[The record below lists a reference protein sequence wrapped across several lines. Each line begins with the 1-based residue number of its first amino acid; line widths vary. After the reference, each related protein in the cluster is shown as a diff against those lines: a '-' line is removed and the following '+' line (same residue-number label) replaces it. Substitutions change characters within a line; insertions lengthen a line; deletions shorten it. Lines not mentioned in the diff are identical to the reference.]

1 MVAFLAVASAGKFTD
16 AASQLFISQS
26 ALSKQIGKLEEEL
39 GVQLFSK
46 TRNGVELT
54 QAGWDFYAY
63 ARKAVREY
71 QDAKERLR
79 GFSDNQTRS
88 LSFGC
93 LPLSRE
99 YGIEEAIAQYWA
111 QHPLVQIEF
120 RERSQKELLKLL
132 DIGPL
137 DLALVRMDLMDEEKF
152 ELQPILEDELVVACP
167 TDHPLAHR
175 KEVPI
180 ASLRNERF
188 VLLEAKSDITQ
199 RFVLECEKAGFFPN
213 TPLHS
218 SRHRLVLKAVQRGL
232 GITVMPKRMVE
243 AFLAGDIATVPLREH
258 LFTTLGFARA
268 RQQDS
273 SQLVEDFVRVIR
285 ENLRNQGSLS
295 YNYVDYTPSTE
306 QRIR

>member
-1 MVAFLAVASAGKFTD
+1 
-16 AASQLFISQS
+16 
-26 ALSKQIGKLEEEL
+26 
-39 GVQLFSK
+39 
-46 TRNGVELT
+46 
-54 QAGWDFYAY
+54 
-63 ARKAVREY
+63 
-71 QDAKERLR
+71 
-79 GFSDNQTRS
+79 
-88 LSFGC
+88 
-93 LPLSRE
+93 
-99 YGIEEAIAQYWA
+99 
-111 QHPLVQIEF
+111 
-120 RERSQKELLKLL
+120 
-132 DIGPL
+132 
-137 DLALVRMDLMDEEKF
+137 MDEEKF

-273 SQLVEDFVRVIR
+273 SAGRGLREGNPRESPQPGLSLV
-285 ENLRNQGSLS
+285 
-295 YNYVDYTPSTE
+295 
-306 QRIR
+306 